1 MRQSTRAAASDPD
14 GARIDS
20 IIVLSTYVDVLRL
33 PGAWRFCLAGF
44 ILRMPM
50 SLVGISTIL
59 LIKATYGNYTLAGAV
74 SAANIIGLS
83 IGAPLLARLVDTRGQ
98 RTVMAPSLTLSA
110 LSMVSLVAAALAH
123 APQWALFA
131 LATLSGATWGSPGA
145 LVRARWSTVVTTQRQ
160 LTTAY
165 AMEAAIDEFVFIVGP
180 IMATLLGT
188 MVHPATGLVLA
199 VAFLSV
205 GGVAFLG
212 QGATEP
218 PVIRREA
225 GQPHPTV
232 LSNPVVVGLAL
243 TYIGAGAMF
252 GANDVSV
259 VAFTEE
265 HGAAALAG
273 PLLAFFALG
282 SFTAALVYGA
292 RSWRQPLWKLYAVG
306 IVALALGASTFLLAR
321 GLVVL
326 AVVMWI
332 TGLTIAPTMT
342 NVNTII
348 TKVVPPTQL
357 TEGLTWMSTAMN
369 IGTSIGAALG
379 GRRVDAAGAHGGFL
393 VVIVCAWVMVV
404 LMVLGLPRLR
414 RETTTADLE
423 LLETLA
429 EDPPRQTPTV

>member
-1 MRQSTRAAASDPD
+1 M
-14 GARIDS
+14 
-20 IIVLSTYVDVLRL
+20 IVLSTYADVLRL
-33 PGAWRFCLAGF
+33 PGAWRFSLAGF
-44 ILRMPM
+44 VLRMPM

-83 IGAPLLARLVDTRGQ
+83 VGAPVLARLVDTRGQ
-98 RTVMAPSLTLSA
+98 RTVMAPSLAISA
-110 LSMVSLVAAALAH
+110 LSMVALVSAALVR
-123 APQWALFA
+123 APEWVLFT
-131 LATLSGATWGSPGA
+131 LAALSGASWGSPGA
-145 LVRARWSTVVTTQRQ
+145 LVRARWSTVVTNQKQ

-180 IMATLLGT
+180 VMATLLGT
-188 MVHPATGLVLA
+188 LVHPATGLVLA
-199 VAFLSV
+199 VAFLTV
-205 GGVAFLG
+205 GGIAFLG

-218 PVIRREA
+218 PVVRRE
-225 GQPHPTV
+225 GGERHPTV
-232 LSNPVVVGLAL
+232 LANPVVIGLAL

-259 VAFTEE
+259 VAFTAE

-282 SFTAALVYGA
+282 SFTAALFYGA
-292 RSWRQPLWKLYAVG
+292 RTWRQPLWKLYAVG
-306 IVALALGASTFLLAR
+306 ILALALGASTFLLAR
-321 GLVVL
+321 NLVVL
-326 AVVMWI
+326 GVVMWV

-348 TKVVPPTQL
+348 TRVVPAAQL

-369 IGTSIGAALG
+369 IGTSVGSALG

-393 VVIVCAWVMVV
+393 VVITCAWVMVV

-414 RETTTADLE
+414 RDTTAAERE
-423 LLETLA
+423 LVATVTEQPDA
-429 EDPPRQTPTV
+429 GAPEDDPQATVRGLQGS

>member
-1 MRQSTRAAASDPD
+1 M
-14 GARIDS
+14 
-20 IIVLSTYVDVLRL
+20 IVLSTYADVLRL
-33 PGAWRFCLAGF
+33 PGAWRFSLAGF
-44 ILRMPM
+44 VLRMPM

-83 IGAPLLARLVDTRGQ
+83 AGAPLLARLVDMRGQ
-98 RTVMAPSLTLSA
+98 RSVMAPSLAVSA
-110 LSMVSLVAAALAH
+110 LSMVALVAAALAH

-131 LATLSGATWGSPGA
+131 LAALSGATWGSPGA
-145 LVRARWSTVVTTQRQ
+145 LVRARWSTVVTNQKQ
-160 LTTAY
+160 LATAY

-180 IMATLLGT
+180 VMATLLGT
-188 MVHPATGLVLA
+188 LVHPATGLVLA
-199 VAFLSV
+199 VVFLTV
-205 GGVAFLG
+205 GGIAFLG

-218 PVIRREA
+218 PVVRRE
-225 GQPHPTV
+225 GGERHPTV
-232 LSNPVVVGLAL
+232 LANPVVIGLAL

-259 VAFTEE
+259 VAFTAE

-282 SFTAALVYGA
+282 SFTAALFYGA
-292 RSWRQPLWKLYAVG
+292 RTWRQPLWKLYAVG
-306 IVALALGASTFLLAR
+306 ILALALGASTFLLAR
-321 GLVVL
+321 NLVVL
-326 AVVMWI
+326 GVVMWV

-348 TKVVPPTQL
+348 TRVVPAAQL

-369 IGTSIGAALG
+369 IGTSVGSALG

-393 VVIVCAWVMVV
+393 VVITCAWVMVV

-414 RETTTADLE
+414 RDTTTAERE
-423 LLETLA
+423 LVATVTEEPDA
-429 EDPPRQTPTV
+429 GAPEDDPCGTVRGLQGS